1 MSEKLRIL
9 VTGFGPFPGAPYNP
23 TQPLVARL
31 TRLRRPAFTDVELSS
46 HIFPVT
52 YRAVDRELPLALQKH
67 RPHALL
73 MFGLAGRTGYLRVET
88 RARNAVTMLWPD
100 AAQTRA
106 RKGSIADG
114 ADAQRFGPHTA
125 KLLRAAEGT
134 GLDARASRD
143 AGSYLCNYLSWRAIE
158 AVDAGNGPRLAAFVH
173 IPPLA
178 RGGAPR
184 RKGFPR
190 ITLEELVDAGEA
202 MLLEMVR
209 LARSEPRRVGKAK
222 RAHHCVRRIEMVGTA
237 QTRLCPP
244 YRPRPHPTLTLPR
257 TIAAF
262 RPRLHHAAPHFRD
275 TYECANAAICIAR
288 GPPWT

>member
-1 MSEKLRIL
+1 VAAVSEKLRIL
-9 VTGFGPFPGAPYNP
+9 LTGFGPFPGAPYNP

-31 TRLRRPAFTDVELSS
+31 TRLRRPALTDVELSS

-52 YRAVDRELPLALQKH
+52 YNAVDRQLPLALKTH

-73 MFGLAGRTGYLRVET
+73 MFGLASRTPYLRIET

-100 AAQTRA
+100 AAQTRL

-125 KLLRAAEGT
+125 RLLRAAKGS
-134 GLDARASRD
+134 GIDARASRD

-158 AVDAGNGPRLAAFVH
+158 AVNGNNAPRLAAFVH

-178 RGGAPR
+178 RSSAVR

-209 LARSEPRRVGKAK
+209 LAR
-222 RAHHCVRRIEMVGTA
+222 RAR
-237 QTRLCPP
+237 
-244 YRPRPHPTLTLPR
+244 
-257 TIAAF
+257 
-262 RPRLHHAAPHFRD
+262 
-275 TYECANAAICIAR
+275 
-288 GPPWT
+288 

>member
-1 MSEKLRIL
+1 VAAVSEKLRIL
-9 VTGFGPFPGAPYNP
+9 LTGFGPFPGAPYNP

-31 TRLRRPAFTDVELSS
+31 TRLRRPALTDVELSS

-52 YRAVDRELPLALQKH
+52 YNAVDRQLPLALKTH

-73 MFGLAGRTGYLRVET
+73 MFGLASRTPYLRIET

-100 AAQTRA
+100 AAQTRL

-125 KLLRAAEGT
+125 RLLRAAKGS
-134 GLDARASRD
+134 GIDARASRD

-158 AVDAGNGPRLAAFVH
+158 AVNGNNAPRLAAFVH

-178 RGGAPR
+178 RSGAVR

-209 LARSEPRRVGKAK
+209 LAR
-222 RAHHCVRRIEMVGTA
+222 RAA
-237 QTRLCPP
+237 
-244 YRPRPHPTLTLPR
+244 
-257 TIAAF
+257 
-262 RPRLHHAAPHFRD
+262 
-275 TYECANAAICIAR
+275 
-288 GPPWT
+288 